1 MLGPEFKSRTEK
13 EEEEEEREEVAVA
26 AGHGGITQLG
36 GMYLYS

>member
-26 AGHGGITQLG
+26 AGRGGITQLG
-36 GMYLYS
+36 GVYMCS

>member
-26 AGHGGITQLG
+26 AGHGGITQLD